1 MECFKNLKII
11 HLYFNFS
18 KLIIRHHISLAIT
31 DMYIVYQCHSCG
43 DRWSAVNKYQGNNEL
58 EVTSA
63 FSQKSKGNHFLKNI
77 QSRRSPRKNEMAR
90 VPVLIQKLNSE
101 VVLGHAN

>member
-18 KLIIRHHISLAIT
+18 KLITRHHISLAIT
-31 DMYIVYQCHSCG
+31 DMYILYQSHSCG
-43 DRWSAVNKYQGNNEL
+43 DRCSAENKYQGNNEL

-63 FSQKSKGNHFLKNI
+63 FSQKSKGNHFLKNVH
-77 QSRRSPRKNEMAR
+77 SRRSQRKNEMAR
-90 VPVLIQKLNSE
+90 VLVLIQKLSSE
-101 VVLGHAN
+101 VVLGQAN